1 MKLPYV
7 INAERWSTWSHYWL
21 VTVPRLE
28 EPVGL
33 VCVLVPDYNAKTY
46 LALCD
51 ELEELRNRSR
61 RRVEALGTGAVSGGQ
76 QKGGNA
82 WEAKEPDVVN
92 QGPSLGTTPHRNV
105 PDDTPH
111 RQ

>member
-1 MKLPYV
+1 M

-46 LALCD
+46 AALCD

-61 RRVEALGTGAVSGGQ
+61 QRVEALGTGAVEWGSGES
-76 QKGGNA
+76 GNA
-82 WEAKEPDVVN
+82 WEAEEPDVVN
-92 QGPSLGTTPHRNV
+92 QGPSLGTTSHRNV
-105 PDDTPH
+105 PDNAPE